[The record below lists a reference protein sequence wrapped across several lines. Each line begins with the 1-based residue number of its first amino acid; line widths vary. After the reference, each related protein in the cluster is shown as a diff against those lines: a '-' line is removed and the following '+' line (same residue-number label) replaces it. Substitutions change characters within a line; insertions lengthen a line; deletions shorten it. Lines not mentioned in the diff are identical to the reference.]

1 MHKIFFEVNYMG
13 IDHISLTTLME
24 SDSNACD
31 YYNSLPE
38 HIKEKIKSYGENINS
53 FDSLKDYV
61 QNLLQDT
68 K

>member
-1 MHKIFFEVNYMG
+1 MHNIFCEVNNMG

-38 HIKEKIKSYGENINS
+38 HIKEKIKTNGNNINS
-53 FDSLKDYV
+53 FDSLKNYV
-61 QNLLQDT
+61 NNLLQN
-68 K
+68 KK

>member
-1 MHKIFFEVNYMG
+1 MG

-38 HIKEKIKSYGENINS
+38 HIKEKIKTNGNNINS
-53 FDSLKDYV
+53 FDSLKNYV
-61 QNLLQDT
+61 NNLLQN
-68 K
+68 KK